1 MKKLLLT
8 SVVAGLFLAGCGES
22 LPKEITEHANFK
34 SCQQVEKNLLTIQ
47 SSFEKD
53 DRVNFYTK
61 CNQNFTDEMIKEI
74 YNGGDNFKNIVAK
87 MANYRSEYK
96 LGNYKSI
103 DEVLQYYFNVS
114 LAEAQINARSDNSY
128 LGK

>member
-1 MKKLLLT
+1 MARGLKQGDKMKKISLLTT

-53 DRVNFYTK
+53 DRVQFYRGCINNEFNNPNCDTGWCMVYADLFK
-61 CNQNFTDEMIKEI
+61 GKE
-74 YNGGDNFKNIVAK
+74 
-87 MANYRSEYK
+87 
-96 LGNYKSI
+96 NYK
-103 DEVLQYYFNVS
+103 Q
-114 LAEAQINARSDNSY
+114 
-128 LGK
+128 